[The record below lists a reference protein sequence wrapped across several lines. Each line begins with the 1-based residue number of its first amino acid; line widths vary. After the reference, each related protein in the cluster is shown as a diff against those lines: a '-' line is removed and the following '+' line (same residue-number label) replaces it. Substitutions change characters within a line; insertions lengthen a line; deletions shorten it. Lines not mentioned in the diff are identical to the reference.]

1 MRLGVLTTDTPH
13 HRYFLRELS
22 RRLSNDI
29 EVVLSLFEERPY
41 PWARRAARH
50 FRLSL
55 PNLWRATVLNP
66 YVQSRRFATRQ
77 LSWEE
82 TNFFPS
88 GDRSLP
94 PNVPMHVVRSVNDL
108 EAERLLRQA
117 KPDLLFVYGTGL
129 IKRHIFEMPVLGA
142 VNAHG
147 GLLPGYRGLDTNLWA
162 ALGGHPEDMAVT
174 LHRVDTDYDT
184 GPTYMQRKLGRIP
197 GLNLLTL
204 RFHTTLIVTDM
215 TVELLHKIAVGSTA
229 TLPQSGVSRY
239 YGPMPWWLRRRT
251 DRIIRDFAAGLSEA
265 IAA

>member
-13 HRYFLRELS
+13 HRYFLREVT
-22 RRLSNDI
+22 RRLSSDV
-29 EVVLSLFEERPY
+29 EVVLNLFEDRPY
-41 PWARRAARH
+41 PWRRRAARH

-55 PNLWRATVLNP
+55 PNLWRATILNP
-66 YVQSRRFATRQ
+66 YVQSRRFAARQ

-82 TNFFPS
+82 TAFFPT

-94 PNVPMHVVRSVNDL
+94 PSVPTHVVRSVNDS

-117 KPDLLFVYGTGL
+117 RPDLLFVYGTGL
-129 IKRHIFEMPVLGA
+129 IKSHVFDMPTLGA

-162 ALGGHPEDMAVT
+162 AFEGHPEDMAVT
-174 LHRVDTDYDT
+174 LHRVDADYDT
-184 GPTYMQRKLGRIP
+184 GPTYMQHRLGRIT

-204 RFHTTLIVTDM
+204 RFHTTVMVTDM
-215 TVELLHKIAVGSTA
+215 AVDLLHRIAAGSAA
-229 TLPQSGVSRY
+229 TLHQSGTSRY
-239 YGPMPWWLRRRT
+239 YGPMPLWLRHRA
-251 DRIIRDFAAGLSEA
+251 DRVIRDYAAGFSEA